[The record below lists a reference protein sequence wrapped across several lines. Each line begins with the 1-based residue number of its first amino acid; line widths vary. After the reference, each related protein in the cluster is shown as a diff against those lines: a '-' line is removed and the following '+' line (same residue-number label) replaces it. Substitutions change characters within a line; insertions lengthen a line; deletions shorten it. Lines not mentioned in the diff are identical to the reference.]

1 MGAMRKEEAYRQ
13 IEAIDREITLLGH
26 IGAILEW
33 DQELYAPAKASDE
46 RGRQMG
52 YIKSRMH
59 ELATSPLMGEIL
71 EAVGVS
77 EANPGGDASDPFLR
91 ALIRLRGQEYRKAH
105 VVPSSL
111 VAAISE
117 ETTKGYTVWVEA
129 RSKKDWKLFA
139 PTFQRI
145 LDLQKE
151 RASCCRKPGQGLY
164 DVLLDDYEEG
174 ASEAWIDALFAPLL
188 APVRDIIAHAP
199 AIDDSFL
206 RKTYPVEAQQ
216 ALQREVMEAMG
227 FDFSRGLVGTS
238 AHPFTSTLGEEDV
251 RITTRYTDPSVMDSF
266 YSTVHESGHALYEQW
281 ASTGRQKGTTIAGG
295 ASYAL
300 HESQSR
306 LWENIIGRSRPFLL
320 ALWPSFQK
328 RFATQLEGIG
338 FDQFYRAVN
347 KVQPGCIRTNSDEVC
362 YVLHI
367 MLRYEIEKQLVKG
380 SLSVDEVPEA
390 WNKLSEQLLGIR
402 PADDALG
409 CLQDVH
415 WAGGSIGYFPS
426 YALGNLYGA
435 QIWDALRGELDTDRI
450 LASGQWQPIV
460 RWLGEHVWQY
470 GMGLDPATLI
480 KMVSG
485 KALDAT
491 SFTRYLETKY
501 KEM

>member
-117 ETTKGYTVWVEA
+117 ETTKGYTVWLEA

-188 APVRDIIAHAP
+188 EPVRDIIAHAP

-266 YSTVHESGHALYEQW
+266 YN
-281 ASTGRQKGTTIAGG
+281 K
-295 ASYAL
+295 
-300 HESQSR
+300 
-306 LWENIIGRSRPFLL
+306 IGR
-320 ALWPSFQK
+320 A
-328 RFATQLEGIG
+328 
-338 FDQFYRAVN
+338 
-347 KVQPGCIRTNSDEVC
+347 
-362 YVLHI
+362 
-367 MLRYEIEKQLVKG
+367 
-380 SLSVDEVPEA
+380 
-390 WNKLSEQLLGIR
+390 
-402 PADDALG
+402 
-409 CLQDVH
+409 
-415 WAGGSIGYFPS
+415 
-426 YALGNLYGA
+426 
-435 QIWDALRGELDTDRI
+435 
-450 LASGQWQPIV
+450 
-460 RWLGEHVWQY
+460 HV
-470 GMGLDPATLI
+470 
-480 KMVSG
+480 
-485 KALDAT
+485 
-491 SFTRYLETKY
+491 
-501 KEM
+501 